1 MMRVNQANWNA
12 RTPIQV
18 SSAFYGLDGRVNC
31 ADWFADFE
39 WTDLGELPGR
49 DVVHLQRHLG
59 TETVVFTERGA
70 RTVGLDISGESIKQA
85 RRIAVEQ
92 DADVE
97 YIQSNVYDAVAALG
111 GRTFD
116 VVYTGKGPGP
126 LGRCS
131 GRTVACRWGDL
142 RR

>member
-1 MMRVNQANWNA
+1 MDR
-12 RTPIQV
+12 
-18 SSAFYGLDGRVNC
+18 S
-31 ADWFADFE
+31 
-39 WTDLGELPGR
+39 GELPGR

-59 TETVVFTERGA
+59 TETVVFAERGA